1 MRFKKIISELVER
14 KKKELK
20 GLAKKKKKKKLVV
33 FSRQDL
39 SNIIEK
45 EHQYNKENCLSAN
58 MQESILY

>member
-14 KKKELK
+14 KRLELK
-20 GLAKKKKKKKLVV
+20 GLAKKKKKKLVV

>member
-1 MRFKKIISELVER
+1 MRFKKIISELIER
-14 KKKELK
+14 KRLELK
-20 GLAKKKKKKKLVV
+20 GLAKKKKKKLVV